1 MQDALIDE
9 SLPNDGLHFSICSG
23 PCDPTPPE
31 IRQIEPGA
39 LA

>member
-1 MQDALIDE
+1 LINE

-23 PCDPTPPE
+23 RCDPTPPE
-31 IRQIEPGA
+31 IGQNEPGA